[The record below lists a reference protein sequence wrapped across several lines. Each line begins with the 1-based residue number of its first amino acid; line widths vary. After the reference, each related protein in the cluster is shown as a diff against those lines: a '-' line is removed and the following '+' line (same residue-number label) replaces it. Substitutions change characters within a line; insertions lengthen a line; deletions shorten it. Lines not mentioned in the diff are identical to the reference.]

1 MATVNQY
8 FQTGLTPGNTSEQNL
23 YEDLIIE
30 SLQIYGY
37 EVYYLPR
44 TPQNYDPILTED
56 PLNKYE
62 NAYPLEMYMENFEGF
77 QGDGELLTKF
87 GLEIRDTANF
97 IVSRK
102 RWKTVVGDDGQSV
115 LPTRPTEGD
124 LIYFPRTKA
133 FFEIKKVE
141 GHTPFYQV
149 GRLYIF
155 KLMCE
160 LMQFSNERINT
171 GITEIDEIA
180 AGYDLSTNAFEIA
193 QENGDTILSETNAL
207 TPIAQESY
215 TVEKPSVGS
224 MNDVFTNEKDSVLD
238 FSENNPFGEP

>member
-8 FQTGLTPGNTSEQNL
+8 FQDGSSIGNSAEQNL

-30 SLQIYGY
+30 SLKIYGF

-56 PLNKYE
+56 PLNTFDT
-62 NAYPLEMYMENFEGF
+62 AYPLEMYMENVQGF
-77 QGDGELLTKF
+77 QGDGELLSKF
-87 GLEIRDTANF
+87 GLEIRDTATF
-97 IVSRK
+97 IVARK

-115 LPTRPTEGD
+115 LPNRPTEGD
-124 LIYFPRTKA
+124 LIYFPKTKA

-149 GRLYIF
+149 GKLYTF

-171 GITEIDEIA
+171 GVAEIDEIA
-180 AGYDLSTNAFEIA
+180 SAFDLTVDAFEIT
-193 QENGDTILSETNAL
+193 QENGETLLSETNAL
-207 TPIAQESY
+207 SPIVQENY

-224 MNDVFTNEKDSVLD
+224 MNDKFTNEKNDVLD
-238 FSENNPFGEP
+238 FSEKNPFGEP

>member
-56 PLNKYE
+56 TLNKYE
-62 NAYPLEMYMENFEGF
+62 NAYPLEMYMENVEGF

-102 RWKTVVGDDGQSV
+102 RWKNVVGDDGQSV
-115 LPTRPTEGD
+115 LPNRPAEGD

-160 LMQFSNERINT
+160 VMQFSNERINT
-171 GITEIDEIA
+171 GVAEIDSIA
-180 AGYDLSTNAFEIA
+180 SAFDLTVDAFEIT
-193 QENGDTILSETNAL
+193 QENGETLLSETNAL
-207 TPIAQESY
+207 SPIVQENY
-215 TVEKPSVGS
+215 TVEKPQVGS
-224 MNDVFTNEKDSVLD
+224 MNDSFTNEKNDVLD
-238 FSENNPFGEP
+238 FSEKNPFGEP